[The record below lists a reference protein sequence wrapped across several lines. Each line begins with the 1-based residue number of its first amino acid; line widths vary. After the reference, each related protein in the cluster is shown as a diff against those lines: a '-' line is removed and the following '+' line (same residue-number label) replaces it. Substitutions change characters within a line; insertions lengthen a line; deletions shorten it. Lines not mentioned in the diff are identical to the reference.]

1 MKQAAHKWTFRA
13 RFRCNAFG
21 WRSQTPIKRIREAVS
36 EIKKVARKEPVV
48 AAEGAVL
55 LLEKLSPAI
64 ERVDSSSG
72 AIGSAVNNAIVTLA
86 KLIAAAPA
94 DMVTREKWLD
104 RLWQAVQDDDI
115 PYLELLPEYWGEM
128 CVTPELASQWAD
140 AFIGTVRR
148 VWNPATP
155 RGGWFSGIDAC
166 LSALHQA
173 ERYDELLELI
183 ALEPRESWSSRRWG
197 VKALAAQGKHAQA
210 IQYAES
216 TRDQYAN
223 PISLARTCEE
233 ILLSDGSTEEA
244 YTRHAMAANRK
255 GTNLATFR
263 AIAARYP
270 EKTSTEILRDL
281 VAHAPGEEG
290 KWFAAAKSVG
300 LYDEAI
306 ELANRTPCDPRTL
319 TRAARDM
326 VDKNPAFAMEAGLAA
341 IRWLV
346 AGHGYEITG
355 DDVSAAFQ
363 HTMAAAAK
371 AGSQPAAKAR
381 IQAQLSTASEDAYA
395 AKILRRCVTG
405 KPTLTLLP
413 RA

>member
-13 RFRCNAFG
+13 RFRRNAFG

-64 ERVDSSSG
+64 ESVDSSSG
-72 AIGSAVNNAIVTLA
+72 AIGAAVNNAIATLA
-86 KLIAAAPA
+86 GLIADAPA
-94 DMVTREKWLD
+94 DMVTRGKWLE
-104 RLWQAVQDDDI
+104 RLWQAVQDDDM

-128 CVTPELASQWAD
+128 CVTPELASRWAD
-140 AFIGTVRR
+140 EFIDMVRR
-148 VWNPATP
+148 VWSPDSP
-155 RGGWFSGIDAC
+155 PGVWFKGTQVC

-173 ERYDELLELI
+173 KRYDELMALI
-183 ALEPRESWSSRRWG
+183 ALEPYESWSSRYWG
-197 VKALAAQGKHAQA
+197 VKALVAQGKRAEA

-216 TRDQYAN
+216 TSTKYVN
-223 PISLARTCEE
+223 PISMALTCEE
-233 ILLSDGSTEEA
+233 ILLANGSTEEA
-244 YTRHAMAANRK
+244 YVRYAMVANRR

-263 AIAARYP
+263 AVSAKYP
-270 EKTSTEILRDL
+270 HKPSADILRDL

-306 ELANRTPCDPRTL
+306 ALANRTPCDPRTL

-326 VDKNPAFAMEAGLAA
+326 VDKNASFAMEAGLTA
-341 IRWLV
+341 IRWIVTGHAYDITAADVV
-346 AGHGYEITG
+346 AAYRYTIDAATKAKSLPAARVRIQGLLA
-355 DDVSAAFQ
+355 SAA
-363 HTMAAAAK
+363 A
-371 AGSQPAAKAR
+371 
-381 IQAQLSTASEDAYA
+381 DAYA
-395 AKILRRCVTG
+395 AGILRSVMERE
-405 KPTLTLLP
+405 PTTNIIP
-413 RA
+413 FR